1 MRILITGAQGQLGTA
16 LQQALS
22 GQQLILKDLPDFD
35 LTKPDCESQMSPP
48 ARMPSSMRVLIR
60 MWMAPNEIPRCAG
73 GKCSGHGAVVRAAAA
88 VRARLIYVSTDYVF
102 DGTKTTPYTEK
113 DVPHPINVYGQSKYE
128 GERTALSLWANTLV
142 VRTAWLYG
150 TAGKNFVKTI
160 MRLVAEKPVLDVVA
174 DQRGCPTNA
183 EDLAQALAD
192 LLVTDLRG
200 ICHVTNTGD
209 CTWHE
214 FAEAI
219 ISLMGLSTP
228 VRPITTA
235 QAGRLAR
242 RPAYS
247 VLAHERLGAVHAL
260 LPHWKVALARFFE
273 HAPRL
278 ASAPPVA
285 ANRLAGPKGANC
297 HNLMAVFGIVSKMA
311 VCPREEQ
318 LF

>member
-1 MRILITGAQGQLGTA
+1 MRILITGAQGQLGQA

-22 GQQLILKDLPDFD
+22 GEDLILKDLPGFD
-35 LTKPDCESQMSPP
+35 LTQSDSQSQIVA
-48 ARMPSSMRVLIR
+48 ARPTVILHAGAYTNVDGAERE
-60 MWMAPNEIPRCAG
+60 PNRAL
-73 GKCSGHGAVVRAAAA
+73 AVNAQGTTFVARAAATLN
-88 VRARLIYVSTDYVF
+88 ARLIYVSTDYVF
-102 DGTKTTPYTEK
+102 DGTQTTPYREE
-113 DVPHPINVYGQSKYE
+113 DVPHPINVYGQSKRA
-128 GERTALSLWANTLV
+128 GEIAALTDCPNTLV

-150 TAGKNFVKTI
+150 HAGNNFVKTI
-160 MRLVAEKPVLDVVA
+160 MRLASEKPFLEVVG

-183 EDLAQALAD
+183 DDLALAVKD
-192 LLVTDLRG
+192 LLASDLRG

-219 ISLMGLSTP
+219 VSLMDLSTP

-247 VLAHERLGAVHAL
+247 VLAQERLCTVRDP
-260 LPHWKVALARFFE
+260 LPHWLDALARFMR

-278 ASAPPVA
+278 ASTL
-285 ANRLAGPKGANC
+285 N
-297 HNLMAVFGIVSKMA
+297 
-311 VCPREEQ
+311 
-318 LF
+318 

>member
-1 MRILITGAQGQLGTA
+1 MRILITGAQGQLGQA

-22 GQQLILKDLPDFD
+22 GEDLILKDLPEFD
-35 LTKPDCESQMSPP
+35 LTGSDSETQIVAARPSVILHVGAYTNVDGAEREPSQ
-48 ARMPSSMRVLIR
+48 AL
-60 MWMAPNEIPRCAG
+60 
-73 GKCSGHGAVVRAAAA
+73 AVNAQGTAFVARAAATLN
-88 VRARLIYVSTDYVF
+88 ARLIYVSTDYVF
-102 DGTKTTPYTEK
+102 DGNQTTPYREE
-113 DVPHPINVYGQSKYE
+113 DVPHPINVYGESKLA
-128 GERTALSLWANTLV
+128 GEIAALTDCPNTLV

-150 TAGKNFVKTI
+150 HAGNNFVKTI
-160 MRLVAEKPVLDVVA
+160 MRLADEKTFLEVVG

-183 EDLAQALAD
+183 DDLALVLKD
-192 LLVTDLRG
+192 LLMNDLRG

-219 ISLMGLSTP
+219 VSLMNLSIP

-247 VLAHERLGAVHAL
+247 VLAQGRLGTVRTP
-260 LPHWKVALARFFE
+260 LPHWQDALARFIK

-278 ASAPPVA
+278 ASTP
-285 ANRLAGPKGANC
+285 
-297 HNLMAVFGIVSKMA
+297 S
-311 VCPREEQ
+311 
-318 LF
+318 